1 MKKFILLFF
10 GLGLMLAQETHAQ
23 IPMSTIVKLQNDK
36 EVIIRSIKKHER
48 KRIAE
53 KFDSRFENEQ
63 ITQVFYLAIQEFLK
77 REDEQCELQFIDFIK
92 KRFKTIG
99 IINNEEE
106 IQDIFKMLRIT
117 NAIDDIFYDILSG
130 LNKDHQ
136 KLGVLKLDKKNRK
149 RSAKHSKLLQAN
161 NLKDLFSGFSEWPDE
176 SSRCVYQ
183 EFVFIKNSIKNKD
196 GKDSD
201 KKRHLKI
208 LLEKAYQEKVFDLA
222 TFNKLEYLRT
232 ESFVTKRNYWLKDYF
247 KIIFNAKNKM
257 RPLKATYVVKNIE
270 DEEGYSTERI
280 RRFSRMTRRQLLYK
294 KYDETQIILLAQVLQ
309 KASRRMG
316 VDPDTES
323 GKPVIT
329 QEFHTLN
336 DAGTRDTYVE
346 RIELDPQSQ
355 YNLARRLLR
364 KDMTELQM
372 MDTFIGLKVTYED
385 LVMAAFET
393 GYITFEDLEFVVKY
407 DDLWNPNKSSFEKI
421 IGFTFSVA
429 GVSSIFLPP
438 PWNITATIALGVIE
452 GLILNTKR
460 DGAENDNP
468 ATFIE

>member
-1 MKKFILLFF
+1 
-10 GLGLMLAQETHAQ
+10 
-23 IPMSTIVKLQNDK
+23 
-36 EVIIRSIKKHER
+36 
-48 KRIAE
+48 
-53 KFDSRFENEQ
+53 
-63 ITQVFYLAIQEFLK
+63 
-77 REDEQCELQFIDFIK
+77 
-92 KRFKTIG
+92 
-99 IINNEEE
+99 
-106 IQDIFKMLRIT
+106 
-117 NAIDDIFYDILSG
+117 
-130 LNKDHQ
+130 
-136 KLGVLKLDKKNRK
+136 
-149 RSAKHSKLLQAN
+149 
-161 NLKDLFSGFSEWPDE
+161 
-176 SSRCVYQ
+176 
-183 EFVFIKNSIKNKD
+183 
-196 GKDSD
+196 
-201 KKRHLKI
+201 
-208 LLEKAYQEKVFDLA
+208 
-222 TFNKLEYLRT
+222 
-232 ESFVTKRNYWLKDYF
+232 VTKRNYWLKDYF
-247 KIIFNAKNKM
+247 KVIFNAKNKM
-257 RPLKATYVVKNIE
+257 RPLKANYVVKNIE

-364 KDMTELQM
+364 KDMTDLQM

-407 DDLWNPNKSSFEKI
+407 DDLWNPNKSSFERI

-438 PWNITATIALGVIE
+438 PWNITATIALGVIG